1 MLKPLIVRPLPTLLG
16 AAFVPLCWMPAAA
29 EARAI
34 LPQER
39 ISEPVP
45 VPVSVPAPAPASP
58 RPGPSAPQPALPPE
72 ARAGAV
78 EGSEDAEEE
87 EEEVIIV
94 EATRSGRRVQ
104 DEAIRVEVMGRE
116 EIEEKIMMTPGNISM
131 IVAETPGVRVQ
142 VTSPALG
149 SSNVRMQGMSGRYTQ
164 LLSDGLPLFGGQP
177 SSIGLMQIPPTDLG
191 QVEIIK
197 GAASALYGPSA
208 LGGVINL
215 VSKRPK
221 SIAEGE
227 VLLNAT
233 TRNGQDATFY
243 GAVPLGSE
251 WGLSL
256 TGGYHQQRRQDLDK
270 DGWIDMAGY
279 DRWTLRPRLFWQGDS
294 GGKAFLTLGV
304 SDERRQGGTLE
315 GKTMPDGQPFTLTR
329 DTRRFDAGMVSE
341 FPLDGLGKL
350 HLRASA
356 TTQRHRQSFGPS
368 RENARTQSYFAE
380 TSLSGDSGGT
390 NWVAGAA
397 FQTDDYHS
405 KDYPA
410 VDYHYRTPAIFAQVE
425 QEMGDALLLAGSAR
439 VDFHNVY
446 GTRLSP
452 RLSLLYRPGVWTV
465 RASLGQGFYAPT
477 PFVDAIEAAGV
488 ARLIVPDTLKAET
501 AKTGSLD
508 FGYAKGPLEAS
519 VTLFGSDIDHA
530 VQLRDVD
537 KTHVTL
543 VNASGITRTRG
554 GEAMLRYRWNDI
566 VLRGSYVFVDA
577 SEPEPGL
584 GPGPGGAGRRAV
596 PGVPKH
602 SAGFIAMWEKHGR
615 GRIGFETYYTGRQ
628 PLDDNPYRT
637 RGKPYVEMGMLAE
650 ITLGKV
656 SLFINA
662 ENILDVRQTK
672 YNPLVRR
679 IRNPAGAWTVDA
691 WAPTDGFVL
700 NGGIRMRF
708 GGA

>member
-1 MLKPLIVRPLPTLLG
+1 MKPSLVRPFPFLLG
-16 AAFVPLCWMPAAA
+16 AAIMPFLWATAAGAHDTSLAQIQVP
-29 EARAI
+29 R
-34 LPQER
+34 
-39 ISEPVP
+39 
-45 VPVSVPAPAPASP
+45 APAP
-58 RPGPSAPQPALPPE
+58 
-72 ARAGAV
+72 
-78 EGSEDAEEE
+78 DTEEE
-87 EEEVIIV
+87 AEEEVIIV

-227 VLLNAT
+227 LLLNAT
-233 TRNGQDATFY
+233 SRNGQDATFY
-243 GAVPLGSE
+243 GAVPLGAQ
-251 WGLSL
+251 WGVSL

-279 DRWTLRPRLFWQGDS
+279 DRWTFRPRLFWDGAE
-294 GGKAFLTLGV
+294 GGKAFLTLGL
-304 SDERRQGGTLE
+304 SDENRKGGTLA
-315 GKTMPDGQPFTLTR
+315 GKVMPDGQPFTLTR
-329 DTRRFDAGMVSE
+329 ATRRFDAGMVGE
-341 FPLDGLGKL
+341 FPVEGLGKL
-350 HLRASA
+350 HLRAS
-356 TTQRHRQSFGPS
+356 TTHQRHRQMFGPS
-368 RENARTQSYFAE
+368 RENARTLSYFAE
-380 TSLSGDSGGT
+380 TSLSGDSGDT

-397 FQTDDYHS
+397 YQTDDYHS

-410 VDYHYRTPAIFAQVE
+410 VDYHYRTPALFAQVE

-439 VDFHNVY
+439 VDFHNVD

-452 RLSLLYRPGVWTV
+452 RLSILYRPGPWTM

-477 PFVDAIEAAGV
+477 PFVDEIEAAGV
-488 ARLIVPDTLKAET
+488 ARLVVPDRLKAET

-508 FGYAKGPLEAS
+508 LGYATGPLEAN

-530 VQLRDVD
+530 VQLRAIDAAR
-537 KTHVTL
+537 VTL
-543 VNASGITRTRG
+543 ANASGRTRTRG

-566 VLRGSYVFVDA
+566 VLRASYVFVDA
-577 SEPEPGL
+577 SEPQPE
-584 GPGPGGAGRRAV
+584 GAGRRAV

-615 GRIGFETYYTGRQ
+615 GRIGFEAYYTGRQ
-628 PLDDNPYRT
+628 PLDGNPYRAH
-637 RGKPYVEMGMLAE
+637 GKPYVEMGMLGE

-679 IRNPAGAWTVDA
+679 LRNPAGAWTVDA

-700 NGGIRMRF
+700 NGGIRLRF